1 MRKQSGTS
9 RGSSPFTSKVRDLR
23 LLETSRKNSVGHA
36 DSVEKILNQL
46 ALLSPNPVVYLAQ
59 TRSGRWRREQVFA
72 TEVNEVLITPSLFR
86 KFICTDGCTACC
98 QKFTLDYIPSEIK
111 HVDHIEG
118 FFKREVFVNGNKKAV
133 YTNDQNDNP
142 ICDFL
147 RVQRPGGGLGC
158 ANYRYAPLSCI
169 SAPQLQFIQ
178 MRPGKTYVL
187 KKPFGRAWAMTP
199 TPQCEFVEFTSPGE
213 FDEEVKMMLSILTRF
228 HAWAKYFKI
237 ETALPD
243 VIRAIRY
250 NNLPL
255 EGATPVW
262 TSA

>member
-1 MRKQSGTS
+1 MLKQL
-9 RGSSPFTSKVRDLR
+9 KVLR
-23 LLETSRKNSVGHA
+23 EAEIPRKNSVGHA
-36 DSVEKILNQL
+36 DSVEKIIGQL
-46 ALLSPNPVVYLAQ
+46 ALLTPDLVRYQGHSATGRLRKEVVFEAPV
-59 TRSGRWRREQVFA
+59 
-72 TEVNEVLITPSLFR
+72 TEILITPSLFR

-111 HVDHIEG
+111 KVSSAEG
-118 FFKREVFVNGNKKAV
+118 FSPRSVYVNGRRRV
-133 YTNDQNDNP
+133 VLTNDQNQNP

-158 ANYRYAPLSCI
+158 FNYRYAPLSCI

-199 TPQCEFVEFTSPGE
+199 TPQCQFVEFTSPQE
-213 FDEEVKMMLSILTRF
+213 FDDEIKMMLSILTRF
-228 HAWAKYFKI
+228 HNWAKYFGI
-237 ETALPD
+237 ATQLQT
-243 VIRAIRY
+243 VMQAIKKA
-250 NNLPL
+250 NHFQM
-255 EGATPVW
+255 EGAVSVW